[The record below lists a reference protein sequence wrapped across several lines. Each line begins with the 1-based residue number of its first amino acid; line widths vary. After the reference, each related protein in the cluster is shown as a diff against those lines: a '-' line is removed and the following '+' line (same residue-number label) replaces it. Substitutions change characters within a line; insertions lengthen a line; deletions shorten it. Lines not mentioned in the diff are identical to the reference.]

1 MLSTPSLFLSLRH
14 ASIRQVLT
22 LVEVINKRLN
32 SKLDSIRQASTWKT
46 ERIITTSQSPSIK
59 AEKSTTVLSNFCAYN
74 YLTLASN
81 SEMNK
86 AVKNEVLVD
95 YLIKISIRQ
104 LELNNVLQN
113 FINGN
118 MQYAIYPVLML
129 MQENLKQ
136 YAQNKIKLLV

>member
-1 MLSTPSLFLSLRH
+1 
-14 ASIRQVLT
+14 
-22 LVEVINKRLN
+22 
-32 SKLDSIRQASTWKT
+32 
-46 ERIITTSQSPSIK
+46 
-59 AEKSTTVLSNFCAYN
+59 
-74 YLTLASN
+74 LTLASN